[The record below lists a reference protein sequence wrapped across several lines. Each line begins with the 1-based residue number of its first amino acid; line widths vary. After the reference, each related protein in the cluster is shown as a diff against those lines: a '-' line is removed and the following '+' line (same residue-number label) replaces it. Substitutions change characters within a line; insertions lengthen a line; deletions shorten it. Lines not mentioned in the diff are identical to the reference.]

1 MSKFIIIS
9 TLFHLAFL
17 IAFKLDFVGIKKNK
31 DQIIN
36 IRVLEEVKSSE
47 PKKKIIKKPEKKEI
61 KKPEKK
67 KVKKPE
73 KKKVKKPEKKKV
85 KKLEKKQIKQTNKP
99 KQENKFD
106 DLLKDLA
113 KKELLNKPKKNIDK
127 TIQKLSQ
134 NELLNDTVELQKGE
148 LSEIEK
154 IILNQVDRNWSR
166 PPGIKIEKNL
176 IIKIIIFLDIT
187 GEVINIKIHSD
198 TKNALKKNN
207 KLQLYLDTAIRAV
220 KKSSPIE
227 GLRKDRYNI
236 WKEIIINFKPIEM
249 RL

>member
-17 IAFKLDFVGIKKNK
+17 IAFKLDFIEIKKNK

-36 IRVLEEVKSSE
+36 IRVLEEVKNSE
-47 PKKKIIKKPEKKEI
+47 PKKKIIKQPVKKEI
-61 KKPEKK
+61 KKPEQK

-73 KKKVKKPEKKKV
+73 KKEIRKPKKK
-85 KKLEKKQIKQTNKP
+85 EIKQTNEP
-99 KQENKFD
+99 KQKNKFD

-134 NELLNDTVELQKGE
+134 NELLNDTVELQQGE

-176 IIKIIIFLDIT
+176 IIKVIIFLDIT

>member
-1 MSKFIIIS
+1 LSKFIIIS

-17 IAFKLDFVGIKKNK
+17 IAFKLDFIEIKKNK

-36 IRVLEEVKSSE
+36 IRVLEEVKNSE
-47 PKKKIIKKPEKKEI
+47 PKKKIIKQPVKKEI
-61 KKPEKK
+61 KKPEQK

-73 KKKVKKPEKKKV
+73 KKEIRKPKKK
-85 KKLEKKQIKQTNKP
+85 EIKQTNEP
-99 KQENKFD
+99 KQKNKFD

-134 NELLNDTVELQKGE
+134 NELLNDTVELQQGE

-176 IIKIIIFLDIT
+176 IIKVIIFLDIT

>member
-1 MSKFIIIS
+1 M
-9 TLFHLAFL
+9 
-17 IAFKLDFVGIKKNK
+17 
-31 DQIIN
+31 
-36 IRVLEEVKSSE
+36 
-47 PKKKIIKKPEKKEI
+47 
-61 KKPEKK
+61 
-67 KVKKPE
+67 
-73 KKKVKKPEKKKV
+73 
-85 KKLEKKQIKQTNKP
+85 
-99 KQENKFD
+99 
-106 DLLKDLA
+106 LKDLA

-134 NELLNDTVELQKGE
+134 NELLNDTVELQQGE

-176 IIKIIIFLDIT
+176 IIKVIIFLDIT

>member
-17 IAFKLDFVGIKKNK
+17 IAFKLDFVEIKKNK

-47 PKKKIIKKPEKKEI
+47 PKKKIIKKPEQKKV

-73 KKKVKKPEKKKV
+73 KKKVKKPEKKEI
-85 KKLEKKQIKQTNKP
+85 KKPKKKEIKQTNKP

-134 NELLNDTVELQKGE
+134 NELLNDTVELQQGE

-176 IIKIIIFLDIT
+176 IIKVIIFLDIT
-187 GEVINIKIHSD
+187 GEVINIKIHND